1 MARREAEV
9 MSLEWHLE
17 QPEARRS
24 RPTRAALSE
33 RIDGV
38 NENIPGSIMTADR
51 QKGRIILRGTKKKG
65 KAITLYKIVLD
76 CNIFDSFIS
85 SICPDS

>member
-1 MARREAEV
+1 

-38 NENIPGSIMTADR
+38 NENIRGSITTADR
-51 QKGRIILRGTKKKG
+51 QKGRIIFRGTKKRKSNY
-65 KAITLYKIVLD
+65 TL
-76 CNIFDSFIS
+76 
-85 SICPDS
+85 